1 MKKIIL
7 TLLISL
13 FSLICLCACE
23 TTLPPEEPPVTN
35 PPTTEE
41 RGDPDFPGNAFDKD
55 NEVAYPDAWK

>member
-1 MKKIIL
+1 MKKIIV

-13 FSLICLCACE
+13 LSLVWLCACK
-23 TTLPPEEPPVTN
+23 TTEITEEPPANN

-41 RGDPDFPGNAFDKD
+41 QGDPDFPENAFDKD